1 MKFEFSLHPEIELHY
16 SYLSIRILFK
26 NNGLKQMIVNIIKTK
41 TKQTKLKIYF
51 TKDLYMVN
59 GYMKMC

>member
-16 SYLSIRILFK
+16 IYLSIRIFFK
-26 NNGLKQMIVNIIKTK
+26 NNGQKQMNAEVIKTK

-59 GYMKMC
+59 GA